1 MKTHITIYHDTRR
14 SKASGKY
21 PVKLR
26 ITFLGEQKYYSTGID
41 LTKDEFKLVINPGAI
56 DKKMDLMAR
65 RQIREWKLK
74 CDSIL
79 LKADTVIKKMED
91 FTFKLFEKR
100 FYLNE
105 QSALDVYQFYDTTIK
120 RLKESGKVGT
130 AYNYSCSMNSLK
142 KFSPKLSF
150 REVTIEFLKGYEN
163 MLTSN
168 GLSISTVGIYLR
180 PLRAIINEAIA
191 EGLISKESHYHF
203 GKRKYQI
210 PSPKNIKK
218 ALTLDEIKRIY
229 NYKGLDGSWMQKSR
243 DFFILSYLGNG
254 INVKDIALL
263 KFKNIEGDFIKFNRA
278 KTLDTNRNGSR
289 AISIHVSDD
298 IKSIIL
304 RWRNNDTDPE
314 GFIFPILHPNPS
326 PEEERK
332 IIQQFIKTMNKYLNM
347 VAGEVGINK
356 HITTYFARHSFATVL
371 KRGGA
376 SIEIISESLGHSNH
390 KTTLSYLDSFE
401 DDTKRDMQQKLLSFK
416 TEGSG
421 PDGA

>member
-1 MKTHITIYHDTRR
+1 MKTHLTIYPDTRR
-14 SKASGKY
+14 PKASGKY

-26 ITFLGEQKYYSTGID
+26 ITFLGEQKYYPIGID
-41 LTKDEFKLVINPGAI
+41 LSQDEFKLVNNPGAI
-56 DKKMDLMAR
+56 DKKMELKAK
-65 RQIREWKLK
+65 RQIKDWKLK
-74 CDSIL
+74 CDAL
-79 LKADTVIKKMED
+79 WFKADIVIKKMEG
-91 FTFKLFEKR
+91 FTFRLFEKR
-100 FYLNE
+100 FYMNE
-105 QSALDVYQFYDTTIK
+105 QSALDVYQFYDATIK
-120 RLKESGKVGT
+120 RLKDGGKVGT

-142 KFSPKLSF
+142 KFSSKLSF
-150 REVTIEFLKGYEN
+150 REVTVDFLKEYES

-168 GLSISTVGIYLR
+168 GRSISTVGIYLR

-218 ALTLDEIKRIY
+218 ALTLDEIKKIY
-229 NYKGLDGSWMQKSR
+229 NYKGPDGSWMQKSR
-243 DFFILSYLGNG
+243 DFFIFSYLGNG

-278 KTLDTNRNGSR
+278 KTLDTNRNGRR
-289 AISIHVSDD
+289 AISIHVSYD

-304 RWRNNDTDPE
+304 RWRNNDPDPE
-314 GFIFPILHPNPS
+314 GFIFPILHSKPS

-332 IIQQFIKTMNKYLNM
+332 VVQQFIKTLNKYLNL

-356 HITTYFARHSFATVL
+356 HITSYFARHSFATVL

-376 SIEIISESLGHSNH
+376 SIEIISEALGHSNH

-401 DDTKRDMQQKLLSFK
+401 DDTKRDMQVKLLSFK
-416 TEGSG
+416 SDESS